1 MKLNMRDVF
10 ERALLTFLQAF
21 LATFVITDLATGKG
35 AALAG
40 ASALFSLIKS
50 IVASQYGDGTPSA
63 LS

>member
-1 MKLNMRDVF
+1 MNYRDIF

-21 LATFVITDLATGKG
+21 LATFVVTDLASSKS

-40 ASALFSLIKS
+40 AAALLSLLKGAI
-50 IVASQYGDGTPSA
+50 ASQYGDRTPSA